1 MVGLRRLIWCR
12 LACRLLRVLGESCED
27 RLEIRLLGH
36 LISKSRCYLFCR
48 ECATLIRYLGRHTKL
63 LPMQARDEAST
74 LCCLGRSGIS
84 AKPERRAAA
93 SIMHR
98 RPGKFR
104 REALEL
110 AMLPINHL

>member
-12 LACRLLRVLGESCED
+12 LARRLLRVLGESCED

-36 LISKSRCYLFCR
+36 MIYNLRWCFLCR
-48 ECATLIRYLGRHTKL
+48 GRATLIWLECQIVRPL
-63 LPMQARDEAST
+63 QARDEAST
-74 LCCLGRSGIS
+74 LCCLGGDRGSPPS
-84 AKPERRAAA
+84 PKARAAA

-98 RPGKFR
+98 RPRKFR